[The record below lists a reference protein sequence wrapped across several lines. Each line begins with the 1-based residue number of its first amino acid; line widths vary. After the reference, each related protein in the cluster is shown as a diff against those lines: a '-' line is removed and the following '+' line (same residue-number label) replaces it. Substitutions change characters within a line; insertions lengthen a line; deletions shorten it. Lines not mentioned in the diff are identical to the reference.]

1 MISTQ
6 PPTSD
11 TLSHW
16 LFILSMNTTSTQTQI
31 HLNAWIHLS
40 HFDTSVLISMV
51 EGQRELVCV
60 GVWHISLGFQ
70 WATEQSGCKSPI
82 SAVRNSRSHSSASIF
97 KAAGHEKE
105 QNDEK
110 PPSPK
115 RNVLPNTQARSLSTH
130 PHVSGNLSEA
140 HTATE
145 PFSNLAT
152 ALHLLFVSFNH
163 WFGSQIVQVKLSFLT
178 TCYIFW
184 AFIWAQSVL

>member
-1 MISTQ
+1 MS
-6 PPTSD
+6 
-11 TLSHW
+11 LC
-16 LFILSMNTTSTQTQI
+16 
-31 HLNAWIHLS
+31 
-40 HFDTSVLISMV
+40 VC
-51 EGQRELVCV
+51 VCV
-60 GVWHISLGFQ
+60 GVWHTSLGFQ
-70 WATEQSGCKSPI
+70 WATEQSGCCCRSPI
-82 SAVRNSRSHSSASIF
+82 SVVRNSGAHSSASIF

-152 ALHLLFVSFNH
+152 ALHLLSASYNH
-163 WFGSQIVQVKLSFLT
+163 WFGSQLVQVNLSFLT
-178 TCYIFW
+178 TCDIFSLYMR
-184 AFIWAQSVL
+184 AVSSLMGLHDSTCCGC